1 MQTDLISIRYRKLM
15 IVNDSKLLSL
25 SIFACEEAGY
35 DIPHYEQHGTV
46 HIKGD
51 SPPEGSL
58 DHCMVERMF
67 LQIGTQITY
76 LQANQYPLLSIDP
89 KDIVQCGENFV
100 LTGGQ
105 TGEHQTADG
114 ESIRVASPYRRSKYA
129 TPLLRNNTYLP
140 ALVPSNSPFY
150 SLAKV
155 CMRAVTN
162 KVADGSRLHY
172 ALERCLAPPHNFV
185 FI

>member
-1 MQTDLISIRYRKLM
+1 
-15 IVNDSKLLSL
+15 
-25 SIFACEEAGY
+25 
-35 DIPHYEQHGTV
+35 
-46 HIKGD
+46 
-51 SPPEGSL
+51 
-58 DHCMVERMF
+58 MVERMF

-76 LQANQYPLLSIDP
+76 LQENKYPLLSIDP

-105 TGEHQTADG
+105 IGEHQKADG
-114 ESIRVASPYRRSKYA
+114 ESIRVTSPYKRSKYV

-140 ALVPSNSPFY
+140 VLVPSNSPFY
-150 SLAKV
+150 SLARV
-155 CMRAVTN
+155 CMQAVTN

-172 ALERCLAPPHNFV
+172 ALERCLASPHNFV